1 LITHDLVA
9 SNECNRSLWPQ
20 NWFIET
26 KFQFGDY
33 VLWFLG
39 AISKHAPKF
48 QKQWL
53 GPYQIQYCLPHNTIL
68 LVTID
73 KNDPNPVLVNS
84 NKFKPYKFIE
94 DKPLQPILVKFS
106 DLVTYELVQTKEPI
120 PLLVKP
126 KDFQPIGFEQVS
138 NHLTHGN
145 IKATDV
151 LVQHYHN
158 LPIWDNN
165 VAMSND
171 ANDMFGKAFIDV
183 YLLGV
188 SNLKSYVHS

>member
-1 LITHDLVA
+1 M
-9 SNECNRSLWPQ
+9 
-20 NWFIET
+20 
-26 KFQFGDY
+26 
-33 VLWFLG
+33 
-39 AISKHAPKF
+39 
-48 QKQWL
+48 
-53 GPYQIQYCLPHNTIL
+53 
-68 LVTID
+68 
-73 KNDPNPVLVNS
+73 LVNN

-94 DKPLQPILVKFS
+94 NKPLQPILVKLS
-106 DLVTYELVQTKEPI
+106 DLITDELVQTKEPI

-126 KDFQPIGFEQVS
+126 KDFQLVGSEQVS

-165 VAMSND
+165 VVVSND
-171 ANDMFGKAFIDV
+171 ANDIFGKAFIDV

-188 SNLKSYVHS
+188 SNLKKYVHS